1 VVAATSPITF
11 AAGTVAFDQSANNTT
26 NDTRYARLGAANA
39 FTADGQTILT
49 ASPAVTVGQMISVGQ
64 SSNTSNRF
72 GVNGF
77 GITTIRTSTVFG
89 ANAAL
94 SVGAGAAS
102 NQGIVVRGAASQT
115 ANLQEWQNSAGS
127 VIARVS
133 SNGPLFAV
141 SFRTNGNGITS
152 QDEANGGNIQVK
164 KATSLPGTPGATG
177 YAKLYF
183 RDGTV
188 SGTLK
193 LCVRAGTAGAE
204 TTILDNIPQ
213 T

>member
-77 GITTIRTSTVFG
+77 GITTIRTSTIFG
-89 ANAAL
+89 SNAAL
-94 SVGAGAAS
+94 SVGSGAAA
-102 NQGIVVRGAASQT
+102 NQGIVVRGVASQT

-127 VIARVS
+127 ILGSVA
-133 SNGPLFAV
+133 
-141 SFRTNGNGITS
+141 
-152 QDEANGGNIQVK
+152 ANGDINTTGFFRLAGDAILGRENGGTALRMI
-164 KATSLPGTPGATG
+164 KATSTPGNLSTG
-177 YAKLYF
+177 VARLYF
-183 RDGTV
+183 RDGTTV
-188 SGTLK
+188 GTLK
-193 LCVRAGTAGAE
+193 LVVKAAAGAE

-213 T
+213 